1 MAFRILSV
9 IQVRTTLGWRPL
21 SIYTILARLRCVL
34 SGSRRCHWA
43 ETEHNRLDRRLGNAR
58 EEDHATTAR
67 AAISRYACTVRI
79 RIVRA
84 AGCPI
89 LVEKPFGGIL
99 EHSFHCNAERLVLRL
114 RQRFE
119 RLSRLAGDYCD
130 GRSAVPKRPPRRY
143 CRPREIT
150 PTGPRSR
157 RRASSLLPPST
168 RPARLRAH
176 GQGQQEKQ
184 SRNYLFSHGWILP
197 PADIGYKASL
207 PVLHDRSRAERPSQ
221 QGHSISRTA
230 R

>member
-1 MAFRILSV
+1 MLGRKTTRQLHVPPFSCTHALYAFAS
-9 IQVRTTLGWRPL
+9 P
-21 SIYTILARLRCVL
+21 
-34 SGSRRCHWA
+34 
-43 ETEHNRLDRRLGNAR
+43 
-58 EEDHATTAR
+58 
-67 AAISRYACTVRI
+67 
-79 RIVRA
+79 A

-168 RPARLRAH
+168 RPARLRAD

-184 SRNYLFSHGWILP
+184 SRNYLFSYGWILP
-197 PADIGYKASL
+197 PADIGYKASVSIL
-207 PVLHDRSRAERPSQ
+207 SIFHDRSRAERPSQ